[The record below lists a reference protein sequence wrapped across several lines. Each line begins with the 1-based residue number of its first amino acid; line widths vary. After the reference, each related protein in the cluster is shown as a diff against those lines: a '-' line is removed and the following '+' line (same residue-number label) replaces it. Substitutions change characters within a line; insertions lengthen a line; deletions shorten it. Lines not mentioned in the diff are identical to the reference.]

1 MGKRL
6 IILLS
11 ILTLLAYGWPAWTR
25 LNSIPPTKETSFSS
39 PPHFDQSVKLAPFIK
54 HDFINSGAVGAMVHV
69 GSICE
74 MTDEQLA
81 AVWYGGTR
89 EGAKDVAI
97 FFSTKLPG
105 INTSWS
111 NPRVIVDRDLATR
124 ELKRYIRK
132 VGNPVLFSGSGKQ
145 LWLIYVSI
153 TVGGWSGS
161 SLNLKTSQDGGDTWT
176 ESQRLTLS
184 PFFNISE
191 LVKGRPLQ
199 LKTMGERMN
208 QDHFAVPIYH
218 EFLGNFPEIL
228 WISFFKDSSRIV
240 YEKSRM
246 AGGKSFI
253 QPSIAALD
261 THIAT
266 AFYRSVSTDKRIAA
280 ATTEDCGQN
289 WTAPDYLDLPNPD
302 SAVDALPLPE
312 NCILLAFNDSR
323 NSREIMQL
331 ALSKDGGQNWTRIH
345 TLENSPNEEFSYPF
359 MIRGRN
365 GLIHVVYTWKRKRIK
380 HLVFN
385 EAWIEQQVAREL
397 DK

>member
-6 IILLS
+6 IILLG
-11 ILTLLAYGWPAWTR
+11 ILTLLAYGWPAWTL
-25 LNSIPPTKETSFSS
+25 LNSIASKKETAFSP
-39 PPHFDQSVKLAPFIK
+39 PPHFDQSASPAPFIK
-54 HDFINSGAVGAMVHV
+54 HEFINPGTEGAMVHV

-74 MTDEQLA
+74 MADGQLA

-97 FFSTKLPG
+97 FFSTKPSG
-105 INTSWS
+105 PSASWS
-111 NPRVIVDRDLATR
+111 SPRIVVDRTIATR

-132 VGNPVLFSGSGKQ
+132 VGNPIIFSGPGKQ

-153 TVGGWSGS
+153 TMGGWSGS
-161 SLNLKTSQDGGDTWT
+161 SLNVKASENGGDTWM

-191 LVKGRPLQ
+191 LVKGRPLP
-199 LKTMGERMN
+199 LKTTGEHMN
-208 QDHFAVPIYH
+208 QDRFAVPIYH

-228 WISFFKDSSRIV
+228 WISFFRNNSRIV
-240 YEKSRM
+240 YGKSRM
-246 AGGKSFI
+246 AGGNSFI
-253 QPSIAALD
+253 QPSIAALNM
-261 THIAT
+261 HFAT
-266 AFYRSVSTDKRIAA
+266 AFYRSVSEDKRIAA
-280 ATTEDCGQN
+280 ATTKDCGQN
-289 WTAPDYLDLPNPD
+289 WSVPNYLNLPNPD

-312 NCILLAFNDSR
+312 GSILLAFNDSR

-331 ALSKDGGQNWTRIH
+331 ALSKDKGKNWTRIH
-345 TLENSPNEEFSYPF
+345 TLENSPNEEFSYPY
-359 MIRGRN
+359 MIKGQN
-365 GLIHVVYTWKRKRIK
+365 GLIHLVYTWKRKRIK

-385 EAWIEQQVAREL
+385 EAWIEQQVAGKL

>member
-1 MGKRL
+1 MGKHL
-6 IILLS
+6 IIVLV
-11 ILTLLAYGWPAWTR
+11 ILTFLAYGWPAWTR
-25 LNSIPPTKETSFSS
+25 LNSIASKMETSFSP
-39 PPHFDQSVKLAPFIK
+39 PPHSDQSVNLGPFIR
-54 HDFINSGAVGAMVHV
+54 HEFVNPGTAGAMVHV

-74 MTDEQLA
+74 MTHGQLA

-97 FFSTKLPG
+97 FFSTKTSG
-105 INTSWS
+105 TNTSWS
-111 NPRVIVDRDLATR
+111 SPKVIVDRAKATR

-132 VGNPVLFSGSGKQ
+132 VGNPILFSGPGKQ

-161 SLNLKTSQDGGDTWT
+161 SLNVKTSRDGGESWT

-191 LVKGRPLQ
+191 LVKGRPLP
-199 LKTMGERMN
+199 LITTGVRIN
-208 QDHFAVPIYH
+208 QDRFAVPIYH

-228 WISFFKDSSRIV
+228 WISFFRDSGGIV

-253 QPSIAALD
+253 QPSIAALN
-261 THIAT
+261 THFAT

-289 WTAPDYLDLPNPD
+289 WTVPDYLDLSNPD

-331 ALSKDGGQNWTRIH
+331 ALSKDNGQNWTRIH
-345 TLENSPNEEFSYPF
+345 ALENSPNEEFSYPY

-385 EAWIEQQVAREL
+385 EAWIEQQVARKS